1 MFKNEAV
8 SLHQMI
14 NDWRYHPPPI
24 LLSVDEVEGGHLSVI
39 GLGKIGDNFA
49 RVIINMGISVTSL
62 LLLTSIKV
70 CVHFLEKSQ
79 YPIKN
84 GRNLSGNSQK
94 SERVIY

>member
-1 MFKNEAV
+1 MKSTPDDKRLAL
-8 SLHQMI
+8 SSPA
-14 NDWRYHPPPI
+14 Y
-24 LLSVDEVEGGHLSVI
+24 LLSVDEVEGGYLSVI

-49 RVIINMGISVTSL
+49 RIMANMRISVTSL
-62 LLLTSIKV
+62 LLLISIKV